1 MHQSYR
7 NVRLTSQ
14 NHTFISKLEYIY
26 IYIFV
31 NLQIARMIN
40 RYHQELQQ
48 KEIRAE
54 KEEGMRLKRIAG
66 NLAKM
71 VKEFWNNVEKVLL
84 KVTTMAN

>member
-1 MHQSYR
+1 MSDY
-7 NVRLTSQ
+7 VRLTSQ
-14 NHTFISKLEYIY
+14 NHTFISKLEY